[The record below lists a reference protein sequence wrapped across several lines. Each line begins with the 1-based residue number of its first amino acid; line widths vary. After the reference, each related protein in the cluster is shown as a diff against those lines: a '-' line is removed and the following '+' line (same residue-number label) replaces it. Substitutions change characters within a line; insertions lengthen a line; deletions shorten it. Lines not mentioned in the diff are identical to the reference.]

1 MVRSGDAD
9 YAPEPT
15 TPVWYS
21 METTTDV
28 PELELFP
35 GALCR
40 VDLTTGRVIERNASA
55 GTLLGRSRSF
65 VRLLGRADYE
75 ALVAGANGSRFWAE
89 RVCGTSLGRLRVR
102 LKCFGEGDEA
112 LVALDVLPPSADSE
126 HVDALL
132 DLVADLR
139 WEWDLVNQRAYHYG
153 RGLLLS
159 DIGED
164 GLPSAPLD
172 LLSVVHPDD
181 RERVYAAAVE
191 HLEGRTPHFTCE
203 YRITMAAGGAW
214 RWVESR
220 GTVVE
225 RDPEGRALRV
235 AGLITDITVRRS
247 AEAEQAQLE
256 DQVRHMQKLDALGQL
271 TGGIAHDFNNILAS
285 VLGYAELGAMALQK
299 GDDGRG
305 NADLRERLE
314 TYLTEIRG
322 AADRGREL
330 IAKMLVFS
338 RGGGSPGTGEERV
351 APLSLV
357 EDTVRMLRPMLP
369 ATLAVRLRI
378 DPELPAVAIDPTQLQ
393 QLLLNLIINAR
404 DAVGENG
411 VVTVRAQLPGA
422 RRCVCASCARNVAV
436 APDLV
441 ELSVVDDGPGIP
453 HALREKIFDPF
464 FTTKEAGR
472 GSGLGLSVVHGI
484 VHEHGGHLCL
494 ASSEEGTAITL
505 LLPPA
510 EMPAPQQQIGDRDT
524 EVEGRGRRILIIDD
538 EAPIARWM
546 AALLEEHGFV
556 ADVYHD
562 PQHALRRFHLT
573 PEHWDLVITDQSMP
587 GLSGVELADELL
599 AASPELPV
607 IVCSGYS
614 EFVEAANAEDFGFRA
629 FLEKPVSGERL
640 LETVMA
646 VLERAA
652 RPGPLRV
659 VG

>member
-1 MVRSGDAD
+1 
-9 YAPEPT
+9 
-15 TPVWYS
+15 

-40 VDLTTGRVIERNASA
+40 VDLASGRVIHRNASA
-55 GTLLGRSRSF
+55 GTLLGRSRSL

-75 ALVAGANGSRFWAE
+75 SLVARATGSRFWAE
-89 RVCGTSLGRLRVR
+89 RVCSTTLGRLRVR
-102 LKCFGEGDEA
+102 LKRLGEDDEG
-112 LVALDVLPPSADSE
+112 LVALDVLAPGADSE
-126 HVDALL
+126 YVDALL

-139 WEWDLVNQRAYHYG
+139 WEWDLVNDRAYHYG
-153 RGLLLS
+153 RGLLVS
-159 DIGED
+159 DLGEE
-164 GLPSAPLD
+164 GLPSAPID
-172 LLSVVHPDD
+172 LLAVVHPDD
-181 RERVYAAAVE
+181 REAVRASAVD
-191 HLEGRTPHFTCE
+191 HLEGRTPHFRCE
-203 YRITMAAGGAW
+203 YRITRGSEDAW

-220 GTVVE
+220 GSVVE
-225 RDPEGRALRV
+225 RDSEGRALRV
-235 AGLITDITVRRS
+235 AGLITDITARRA

-299 GDDGRG
+299 GD
-305 NADLRERLE
+305 AAELQERLE
-314 TYLTEIRG
+314 NYLTEIRG

-330 IAKMLVFS
+330 IGKMLVFS
-338 RGGGSPGTGEERV
+338 RGGGGQGGREERV

-378 DPELPAVAIDPTQLQ
+378 DPELPAVAVDPTQLQ

-411 VVTVRAQLPGA
+411 AVTVSAGRPGR
-422 RRCVCASCARNVAV
+422 RRCVCASCARTVDVTPEQVEITVA
-436 APDLV
+436 
-441 ELSVVDDGPGIP
+441 DDGPGIP
-453 HALREKIFDPF
+453 RTVREKIFDPF

-494 ASSEEGTAITL
+494 ASSSEGTAITL

-510 EMPAPQQQIGDRDT
+510 ELPAVEQEVRGDGAAVD
-524 EVEGRGRRILIIDD
+524 GRGRRVLIVDD

-562 PQHALRRFHLT
+562 PQHALRRFDLT
-573 PEHWDLVITDQSMP
+573 PDHWDLVITDQSMP

-599 AASPELPV
+599 AGAPELPV
-607 IVCSGYS
+607 IICSGYS

-629 FLEKPVSGERL
+629 FLDKPVSGDRL
-640 LETVMA
+640 LETVTA
-646 VLERAA
+646 VLERRP
-652 RPGPLRV
+652 RPGSLRV